1 MKEEKVLPNGTEV
14 FIFKYIR
21 EWGLNQDDANYIKG
35 RIQNSQLTEDLSY
48 HGTEWRKVF
57 YTVLGE
63 DGKNYFGTY
72 GHGSIGGSFFR
83 TPADHIKALKNKKNQ
98 NKEKIQLLEEAN
110 EEIENQIADILLQ
123 EMEKKNPDFE
133 SLGIR
138 RKK

>member
-63 DGKNYFGTY
+63 DGKN
-72 GHGSIGGSFFR
+72 
-83 TPADHIKALKNKKNQ
+83 
-98 NKEKIQLLEEAN
+98 
-110 EEIENQIADILLQ
+110 
-123 EMEKKNPDFE
+123 
-133 SLGIR
+133 
-138 RKK
+138 